1 MKILAIDCAD
11 KPCSCAVVEDNRI
24 ICEAFIS
31 IGLTHSQTLQPMLH
45 DMLKNAQIDIGEIDR
60 FAVSIGPGSFTGLR
74 IGISAIKGMA
84 FGSGKKCVGVS
95 TLHAAAYGMVGT
107 KGLIVA
113 VMDARCGQV
122 YTATFYSDGE
132 KLTRISEDRA
142 ILLTELVEDIKRLK
156 SEEKFSSEKVFL
168 VGRGNEM
175 CYNVIKTEVD
185 DVFVAPP
192 HLSCQRAS
200 FVALISDEYGEITA
214 HELLP
219 SYLRL
224 PQAERELKAK
234 NQAKLKKGVN

>member
-1 MKILAIDCAD
+1 
-11 KPCSCAVVEDNRI
+11 
-24 ICEAFIS
+24 
-31 IGLTHSQTLQPMLH
+31 MLH
-45 DMLKNAQIDIGEIDR
+45 DMLKNAKIDIGEIDR

-84 FGSGKKCVGVS
+84 FGLDKKCVGVS
-95 TLHAAAYGMVGT
+95 TLHAAAYGMVGV
-107 KGLIVA
+107 KGIIVA

-142 ILLTELVEDIKRLK
+142 IMLTELVEDIKQMK
-156 SEEKFSSEKVFL
+156 SEEKFSSENVFL
-168 VGRGNEM
+168 VGRGKDM
-175 CYNVIKTEVD
+175 CYNAIKREID

-192 HLSCQRAS
+192 HISCQRAS
-200 FVALISDEYGEITA
+200 FVALISSEYDEITA

-234 NQAKLKKGVN
+234 NEAKLNKGVN